1 MDANNLAD
9 RIVSLITCGS
19 LLTPMKE
26 INKGELPDT
35 PDLSIP
41 QIVREPIIR
50 LVDKNWGRFLA
61 TFQVSMTM
69 FALFCF
75 PDGCQ

>member
-9 RIVSLITCGS
+9 RILFITYGN

-26 INKGELPDT
+26 NDKGELHDAV
-35 PDLSIP
+35 DLSIP

-61 TFQVSMTM
+61 
-69 FALFCF
+69 
-75 PDGCQ
+75 